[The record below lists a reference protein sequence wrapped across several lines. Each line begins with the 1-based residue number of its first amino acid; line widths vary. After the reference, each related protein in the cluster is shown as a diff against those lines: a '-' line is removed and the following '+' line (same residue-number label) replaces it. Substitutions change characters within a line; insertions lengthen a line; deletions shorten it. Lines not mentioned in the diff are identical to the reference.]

1 MRILLKLTG
10 DLFGDNERAVS
21 LLKSK
26 EVAEKI
32 IKIKKAGIQLAI
44 VVGGGNIFREE
55 KLA

>member
-1 MRILLKLTG
+1 MSLLIVCKIIMRILLKLTG

-32 IKIKKAGIQLAI
+32 IKIKKADRKS
-44 VVGGGNIFREE
+44 VV
-55 KLA
+55 